1 MKMKTKDTMSA
12 EDARNMTVEELRS
25 KEKEL
30 KKDLFN
36 LRMQKS
42 LGQAE
47 NPMRIRTTRR
57 AVARAKTIISEKE
70 K

>member
-1 MKMKTKDTMSA
+1 MKTKDVMNA

-47 NPMRIRTTRR
+47 NPMRIRQTRR

>member
-1 MKMKTKDTMSA
+1 MKMKTKDAMNA

-42 LGQAE
+42 LG
-47 NPMRIRTTRR
+47 
-57 AVARAKTIISEKE
+57 
-70 K
+70 

>member
-1 MKMKTKDTMSA
+1 MKTKDVMNA

-25 KEKEL
+25 KEREL

>member
-1 MKMKTKDTMSA
+1 MKAKDTMNA
-12 EDARNMTVEELRS
+12 KDARNMTVEELRS
-25 KEKEL
+25 KEREL

-57 AVARAKTIISEKE
+57 AIARAKTIISEKE

>member
-1 MKMKTKDTMSA
+1 MKTKDVMNA

-47 NPMRIRTTRR
+47 NPMRIRTTRS

>member
-1 MKMKTKDTMSA
+1 MKTKDVMNA

>member
-1 MKMKTKDTMSA
+1 MKTKDAMNA

>member
-1 MKMKTKDTMSA
+1 MKMKTKDVMNA

-47 NPMRIRTTRR
+47 NPMRIRQTRR

>member
-1 MKMKTKDTMSA
+1 MNAK
-12 EDARNMTVEELRS
+12 DARAMTVEELRS

-47 NPMRIRTTRR
+47 NPMRIRHTRR
-57 AVARAKTIISEKE
+57 AVARVKTIIFEKE